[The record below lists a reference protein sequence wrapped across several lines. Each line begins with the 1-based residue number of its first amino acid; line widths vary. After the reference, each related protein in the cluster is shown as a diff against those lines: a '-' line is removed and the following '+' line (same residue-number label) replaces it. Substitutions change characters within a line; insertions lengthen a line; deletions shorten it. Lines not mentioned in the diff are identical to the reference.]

1 MGKFLYKISSKKE
14 AQKNG
19 FSLIELVIVIAV
31 LSILA
36 AVAIPAFTGFIL
48 RARQAAAASFVDAV
62 LKSATIHLA
71 NEGVFPT
78 NWNEVEKYS
87 GSGFK
92 VGNAPVCS
100 IGNQPWCNGTQRLVI
115 GGQYLVTFYVNE
127 RWQSQANYPNDPDGS
142 MFGVSAGRVDHT
154 GPTKDNYS
162 VVGCTTISK
171 GGRMYLFPPNE
182 FYAGWPWWGD
192 FLDKNGNKLWLCG
205 NP

>member
-1 MGKFLYKISSKKE
+1 MKKFFYKISSKKK

-19 FSLIELVIVIAV
+19 FSLTELVIVIAV

-36 AVAIPAFTGFIL
+36 AIAIPAFTSVIL

-62 LKSATIHLA
+62 LKSATLHLS

-78 NWNEVEKYS
+78 NWSELEKYS

-100 IGNQPWCNGTQRLVI
+100 IGNQPWCNGTQRLII

-127 RWQSQANYPNDPDGS
+127 RWQSQANYPNDHGGS

-162 VVGCTTISK
+162 VVGCTTKSK

-192 FLDKNGNKLWLCG
+192 FFDENGNKVWLCG

>member
-1 MGKFLYKISSKKE
+1 MENFFYKISSNKE

-19 FSLIELVIVIAV
+19 FSLTELVIVIAV

-78 NWNEVEKYS
+78 NWSEVEKYS

-127 RWQSQANYPNDPDGS
+127 RWQSQANYPNDPGGS

-182 FYAGWPWWGD
+182 FYSGWPWWGD

-205 NP
+205 KP